1 MEITP
6 MARKSREQSTEQ
18 TRVIGYVRV
27 SSEQQTDH
35 GVSLQ
40 AQEEKIK
47 QYCSLYELAL
57 VDIITDAGASAKTL
71 QREGLQKALSILET
85 GQADGIVVVKLDR
98 LTRNVANLGTLITE
112 YFNTYSLISVSE
124 QVDTRSAS
132 GRLVLNVLT
141 SVAQWEREAIGER
154 TSLALQY
161 KKAQG
166 ERVGTISMGKSLS
179 LDGKCL
185 VENTQEQQAI
195 TLAKQYRANGL
206 SLRKIASKLAEN
218 NHFNRLGSM
227 YNARSIAIMVGEV

>member
-40 AQEEKIK
+40 AQEEKIR

-98 LTRNVANLGTLITE
+98 LTRNVANLGTLIIE
-112 YFNTYSLISVSE
+112 YFNTYALMSVSE